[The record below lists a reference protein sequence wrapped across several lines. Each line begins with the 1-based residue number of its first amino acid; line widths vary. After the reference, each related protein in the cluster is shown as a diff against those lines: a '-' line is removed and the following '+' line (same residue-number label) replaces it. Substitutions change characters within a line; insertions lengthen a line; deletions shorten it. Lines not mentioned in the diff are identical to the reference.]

1 MLFIT
6 GCNIDYQ
13 SLNDLVIVSSILI
26 EEGTDT
32 EYITYLEL
40 YKQEKGSD
48 NTKSFFIKGT
58 GNNIQDAINDA
69 SNSISKR
76 LYLVHTNTV
85 IISVNLAK
93 NKINEIF
100 NYLESKVDMNS
111 NYYLLI
117 SNDIDNLI
125 KNQDKDTSILGEK
138 VSNTLKYST
147 NSGTMVSYDFMEKL
161 NNYLNNKKDIY
172 LSKISINDNQIEI
185 KDGYYFSKQ
194 KLVGELTNEEL
205 KLINLFKNSKDL
217 YFTFNYNDDE
227 YMIKVDKKNI
237 KYSID
242 KSIDIN
248 ISIKANIVEVG
259 SNIDI
264 LEYKSIDKL
273 NKHSSSS
280 LEERLNDLI
289 NKLKSNNSDIIGI
302 NNYIYKIYGKNILNF
317 FNDEVRIKIDVDIN
331 KKGLI
336 NKALGGKN
344 E

>member
-1 MLFIT
+1 
-6 GCNIDYQ
+6 
-13 SLNDLVIVSSILI
+13 
-26 EEGTDT
+26 
-32 EYITYLEL
+32 
-40 YKQEKGSD
+40 
-48 NTKSFFIKGT
+48 
-58 GNNIQDAINDA
+58 
-69 SNSISKR
+69 
-76 LYLVHTNTV
+76 
-85 IISVNLAK
+85 
-93 NKINEIF
+93 
-100 NYLESKVDMNS
+100 MNS

-264 LEYKSIDKL
+264 LESKSIDKL

-289 NKLKSNNSDIIGI
+289 NKLQLNNSDIIGI